1 MKRHFAVLGIVVL
14 LLLGGVGM
22 AEEKEAVWSSF
33 GLEDIRAMK
42 RAMKAFFCEGGPASE
57 GKGNADF
64 FVLRGEAVDA
74 LSPDLRAALDGREA
88 VCIGQYQSG
97 GAVHRVLYT
106 VDNPPVFLGVFR
118 QEEPGRW
125 AQCTGDIPRPDAQE
139 PESETKKEETA
150 P

>member
-1 MKRHFAVLGIVVL
+1 MKSHFAVLGLVVL

-22 AEEKEAVWSSF
+22 AEEKEVVWSSF
-33 GLEDIRAMK
+33 AFEDVNAMK
-42 RAMKAFFCEGGPASE
+42 RTIEAFFCDGGPASE
-57 GKGNADF
+57 GKGNAEF

-74 LSPDLRAALDGREA
+74 LSPDLREALDGREA
-88 VCIGQYQSG
+88 ICIGQYQSG
-97 GAVHRVLYT
+97 GAMHRVLYT

-125 AQCTGDIPRPDAQE
+125 VQCTGNIPLPDAQE
-139 PESETKKEETA
+139 PESETKKKESA

>member
-1 MKRHFAVLGIVVL
+1 MKSHFAVLGIVVL

-22 AEEKEAVWSSF
+22 AEEKKVVWSSF
-33 GLEDIRAMK
+33 GFEDVSAMK
-42 RAMKAFFCEGGPASE
+42 RTIEAFFCDGGPASE
-57 GKGNADF
+57 GKGNAEF

-74 LSPDLRAALDGREA
+74 LSPDLRTVLDGREV

-97 GAVHRVLYT
+97 GVMHRALYT
-106 VDNPPVFLGVFR
+106 VDNPPILLGVFR

-125 AQCTGDIPRPDAQE
+125 AQCTGVIPFPDAQE
-139 PESETKKEETA
+139 PESETKKVETV

>member
-97 GAVHRVLYT
+97 GAMHRVLYT

-125 AQCTGDIPRPDAQE
+125 AQCTGDIPLPDEQE

>member
-1 MKRHFAVLGIVVL
+1 MKSHFAVFGIVVL

-22 AEEKEAVWSSF
+22 AEEKKAVWSSF
-33 GLEDIRAMK
+33 GFEDIRAMK
-42 RAMKAFFCEGGPASE
+42 RAMKAFFCEGGPSSE
-57 GKGNADF
+57 GKVDF

-139 PESETKKEETA
+139 PESETKKEEAA